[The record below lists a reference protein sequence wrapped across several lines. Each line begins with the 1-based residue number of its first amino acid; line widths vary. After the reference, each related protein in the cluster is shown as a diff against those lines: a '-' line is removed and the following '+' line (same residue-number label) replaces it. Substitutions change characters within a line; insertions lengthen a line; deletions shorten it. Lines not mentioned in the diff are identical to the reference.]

1 MQTDEE
7 PETTITDDLEWW
19 RERIESRGSRR
30 RSAGEEFILDLGDAY
45 DEALEN
51 YAELALIA
59 EVLRKQRDAE
69 VRRAERALAELQS
82 LRERLRGLGGA
93 A

>member
-19 RERIESRGSRR
+19 RERIESRGNRR
-30 RSAGEEFILDLGDAY
+30 RSAAEDFILDLGDAY
-45 DEALEN
+45 DELTEDYVELGLMAEELRLE
-51 YAELALIA
+51 
-59 EVLRKQRDAE
+59 RD
-69 VRRAERALAELQS
+69 VQQQRAERALAELQS

>member
-7 PETTITDDLEWW
+7 PETTILDDLDLW
-19 RERIESRGSRR
+19 RERIESRRNRR
-30 RSAGEEFILDLGDAY
+30 RSAAEGFILELGDAY
-45 DEALEN
+45 DELTED

-59 EVLRKQRDAE
+59 ELLREQRDAE
-69 VRRAERALAELQS
+69 IRRAERALAELQS
-82 LRERLRGLGGA
+82 LRARLRGLGGA